1 MKCRN
6 ILFHFATLMVAV
18 TLAGCATM
26 QGFHQNLVK
35 SFRTPGET
43 MVVNPEET
51 VLFHEC
57 PEDRRELPT
66 LLETETIPNSVK
78 PGEEI
83 NHRIRYVLCLADQ
96 SAVLKGEIVRT
107 VSYNERTVFRDS
119 TKYDFKSGIWTVD
132 AFVLVPENAAPGTYT
147 VSTALIYKDGSAGK
161 SNTFQVKSRQEGN

>member
-1 MKCRN
+1 MKSRG
-6 ILFHFATLMVAV
+6 ILGNLTTLIAAIL
-18 TLAGCATM
+18 LAGCATV
-26 QGFHQNLVK
+26 QDFHQNLVK

-51 VLFHEC
+51 ALFHEC
-57 PEDRRELPT
+57 PEGRQEMPA
-66 LLETETIPNSVK
+66 LLETDTIPNRVK

-96 SAVLKGEIVRT
+96 TAVLKGEIVRT
-107 VSYNERTVFRDS
+107 VSYNDRTVFRDS

-147 VSTALIYKDGSAGK
+147 VNTALIYKNGSAGM
-161 SNTFQVKSRQEGN
+161 SNTFQVKNRQEGK